1 MIIIKSPRE
10 IDLIREAGRVVALV
24 FQEVEPLLVPG
35 TTTADIDAAVES
47 IIRREGAI
55 PAEKGYYGYPASVC
69 TSVNEVILHGIPSKK
84 TVLKDGDVSHQEDV
98 FLGEVA

>member
-35 TTTADIDAAVES
+35 TTTAEIDAAVES

-55 PAEKGYYGYPASVC
+55 PAEKG
-69 TSVNEVILHGIPSKK
+69 
-84 TVLKDGDVSHQEDV
+84 
-98 FLGEVA
+98 

>member
-35 TTTADIDAAVES
+35 TTTAEIDAAVES
-47 IIRREGAI
+47 IIRR
-55 PAEKGYYGYPASVC
+55 
-69 TSVNEVILHGIPSKK
+69 
-84 TVLKDGDVSHQEDV
+84 
-98 FLGEVA
+98 